1 MKQHLQ
7 TIAAVLFILIA
18 YGIAGTLDYESK
30 LEFEQMRQSSSN
42 TTAV

>member
-7 TIAAVLFILIA
+7 TIAALLFVLIA
-18 YGIAGTLDYESK
+18 YGIAGTLDYESE
-30 LEFEQMRQSSSN
+30 LEFEQMRQNSAN